1 MCSQCL
7 NQTVHLGFTEEEFSA
22 GAHICFIYNDDD
34 ERRAITIQFLAAAF
48 QYNETVVFFADRWD
62 KDQLKD
68 RLSDNGVDVSAA
80 EDSGQLTISDVEAV
94 YYPEGTFTAE
104 EMWQRLRDAY
114 DTSIEAGYKGWR
126 GSGEMSWALN
136 DIPGND
142 QLIRYEYGLN
152 NEMLDRPF
160 TAICQYDANLFS
172 GAMLME
178 VLRVH
183 PYMIARGKVVSNP
196 HFQGMGK

>member
-1 MCSQCL
+1 LRNKLS
-7 NQTVHLGFTEEEFSA
+7 NQD
-22 GAHICFIYNDDD
+22 I
-34 ERRAITIQFLAAAF
+34 
-48 QYNETVVFFADRWD
+48 
-62 KDQLKD
+62 
-68 RLSDNGVDVSAA
+68 DVSSA
-80 EDSGQLTISDVEAV
+80 EDSGQLAISDAAAV
-94 YYPEGTFTAE
+94 YYPEGSFTAE

-114 DTSIEAGYKGWR
+114 DTSIEDGHKGWR

-152 NEMLDRPF
+152 NEIAKRPF
-160 TAICQYDANLFS
+160 TAMCQYNANLFS

-183 PYMIARGKVVSNP
+183 PYMVSRGEVINNP
-196 HFQGMGK
+196 YYKEMSH